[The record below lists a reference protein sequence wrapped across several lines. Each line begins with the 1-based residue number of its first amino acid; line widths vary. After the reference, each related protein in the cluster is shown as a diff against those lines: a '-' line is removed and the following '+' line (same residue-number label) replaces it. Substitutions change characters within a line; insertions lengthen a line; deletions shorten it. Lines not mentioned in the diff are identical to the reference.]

1 MQTNSSSYWDERYQ
15 EDNTPWDMKAPS
27 PPLKNYI
34 DSIEN
39 KNAAIL
45 IPGCG
50 NAYEA
55 GYLLEKG
62 FTNVTVIDLAST
74 VTAIIK
80 KKYKDTSLKV
90 ITGNFFELED
100 SYDYILEQTFF
111 CAIDPSLRKAY
122 VAKCYELLKP
132 GGKIAGV
139 FFNKKMVDVEPPY
152 VATTEEYIEL
162 FQKKFNINKL
172 EPCTTSVQPRMGTE
186 LYFEFEKKD

>member
-34 DSIEN
+34 DTIEN

-62 FTNVTVIDLAST
+62 FTNVSVVDLSNT
-74 VTAIIK
+74 VTDVIK
-80 KKYKDTSLKV
+80 KKYEGSVLKV
-90 ITGNFFELED
+90 ITGNFFDLKGN
-100 SYDYILEQTFF
+100 YDLILEQTFF
-111 CAIDPSLRKAY
+111 CAIDPSLREAY
-122 VAKCYELLKP
+122 VDKCYQLLKP

-139 FFNKKMVDVEPPY
+139 FFHNKMVEVEPPY
-152 VATTEEYIEL
+152 VASKEEYIE
-162 FQKKFNINKL
+162 FFKDKFYLNKL
-172 EPCTTSVQPRMGTE
+172 EPCINSVSPRMGNE
-186 LYFEFEKKD
+186 LSFEFEKQD

>member
-74 VTAIIK
+74 VTAVIK
-80 KKYKDTSLKV
+80 KKYHDTSLKV

>member
-1 MQTNSSSYWDERYQ
+1 MQTNSSYWDERYQ

-111 CAIDPSLRKAY
+111 CAIDPSLREAY

-152 VATTEEYIEL
+152 IATTEEYIQL

-172 EPCTTSVQPRMGTE
+172 EPCTISVLPRMGTE

>member
-1 MQTNSSSYWDERYQ
+1 MQTNSSYWDERYQ

-111 CAIDPSLRKAY
+111 CAIDPSLREAY

-152 VATTEEYIEL
+152 VATTEEYIQL
-162 FQKKFNINKL
+162 FQNKFNINKL
-172 EPCTTSVQPRMGTE
+172 EPCTTSVLPRLGTE

>member
-80 KKYKDTSLKV
+80 KNYKDTSLKV
-90 ITGNFFELED
+90 ITGNFFELEY

>member
-34 DSIEN
+34 DTIKN

-74 VTAIIK
+74 VTAVIK
-80 KKYKDTSLKV
+80 EKYKDTSLKV

-111 CAIDPSLRKAY
+111 CAIDPSQREAY
-122 VAKCYELLKP
+122 VAKCYELLNP

-152 VATTEEYIEL
+152 VATTDEYIKL
-162 FQKKFNINKL
+162 FQNKFSINKL
-172 EPCTTSVQPRMGTE
+172 EPCTTSVLPRMGTE
-186 LYFEFEKKD
+186 LYFEFEKEG

>member
-34 DSIEN
+34 DTIEN
-39 KNAAIL
+39 KGAAIL

-62 FTNVTVIDLAST
+62 FTDVSVIDLSNT
-74 VTAIIK
+74 VTEVIK
-80 KKYKDTSLKV
+80 RKYEGSKLKV
-90 ITGNFFELED
+90 ITGNFFDLKG
-100 SYDYILEQTFF
+100 SYDLILEQTFF
-111 CAIDPSLRKAY
+111 CAIDPSLRQAY
-122 VAKCYELLKP
+122 VDKCYQLLKP

-139 FFNKKMVDVEPPY
+139 FFNNKMVEVEPPY
-152 VATTEEYIEL
+152 VASTEEYIE
-162 FQKKFNINKL
+162 FFKDKFYLNKL
-172 EPCTTSVQPRMGTE
+172 EPCTTSVPPRMGNE
-186 LYFEFEKKD
+186 LSFEFEKQD